1 MRRKGI
7 IASVTALVLVSALAG
22 FILGV
27 WWHAHSQ
34 HDRWDSSALRAKF
47 NAAHMEG
54 DRGKQNPVFF
64 YRVENTTD
72 RDYSIREASQVELFV
87 KEKENDAL
95 DNWLSSGL
103 VIDLPIFIPAHDKA
117 NLSVHFKLI
126 EYEQPM
132 SSSTSDVQQFLSNK
146 KRIWNSYEAIVLLD
160 HRYRY
165 RLEFPIGPWNTSK
178 TP

>member
-1 MRRKGI
+1 MRRKVV
-7 IASVTALVLVSALAG
+7 IASVTALALILALAG

-34 HDRWDSSALRAKF
+34 YDRWDSSALRAKF
-47 NAAHMEG
+47 NVAQVEG
-54 DRGKQNPVFF
+54 DPGKEHPVFF

-72 RDYSIREASQVELFV
+72 RDYSVREASEVQLYV
-87 KEKENDAL
+87 KEKGAL
-95 DNWLSSGL
+95 DNWPGSAL

-117 NLSVHFKLI
+117 NVTVHFKVI
-126 EYEQPM
+126 EREQPR
-132 SSSTSDVQQFLSNK
+132 SSSTLDVQQFLSDK
-146 KRIWNSYEAIVLLD
+146 ERIWNSYEAIILLD

-165 RLEFPIGPWNTSK
+165 RLEFPIGPWNTPK